1 MLSILLPKL
10 IYVSYDF
17 YSMGYAVT
25 QLVEALRH
33 KPESHGFV
41 FRWGHWGSLLT

>member
-1 MLSILLPKL
+1 MLSILLTKR

-17 YSMGYAVT
+17 YSMECALT

-41 FRWGHWGSLLT
+41 SLWGHWDSLWT